1 MALYP
6 WQIPM
11 EIDTEWAQKAAR
23 AWNKPALLS
32 RTAQK
37 GARIDGL
44 RRPTGRQKGIARR
57 LDLDRRSPIVS
68 SFASRKLSVIA
79 A

>member
-32 RTAQK
+32 YRPK
-37 GARIDGL
+37 GGRIDGL

-68 SFASRKLSVIA
+68 SFVSRKLSVIA